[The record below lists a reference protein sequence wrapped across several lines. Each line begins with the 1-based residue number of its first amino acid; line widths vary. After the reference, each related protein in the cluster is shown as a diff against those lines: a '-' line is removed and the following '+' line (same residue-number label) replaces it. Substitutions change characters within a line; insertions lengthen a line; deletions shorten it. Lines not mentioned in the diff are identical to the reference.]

1 MSALI
6 YKGQEV
12 YQIELKRSY
21 EQGAL
26 GYPWLGF
33 KAIRSGNGKEYFVA
47 LIVPGDARVLS
58 TPSGSEKIRVDMAH
72 VLAIMDRL
80 GNEVKSVWHKPWF
93 NGEDLRYKVG
103 TIVRP
108 VRGWD
113 GSGIQCAGGIHC
125 FSSIADL
132 WYLGPQRLVP
142 PTVPVWE
149 RVLGLE
155 GLW

>member
-1 MSALI
+1 MSALM
-6 YKGQEV
+6 YEGQEV

-21 EQGAL
+21 EMGAL

-33 KAIRSGNGKEYFVA
+33 KAIRSWDGKEFFVA
-47 LIVPGDARVLS
+47 LIVPGDARVLGN
-58 TPSGSEKIRVDMAH
+58 PSGGYKIRVDKAY
-72 VLAIMDRL
+72 VLAIMDRH
-80 GNEVKSVWHKPWF
+80 GRPEESVWHKPWF

-113 GSGIQCAGGIHC
+113 GSWIQCAGGIHC

-132 WYLGPQRLVP
+132 RYLGPQYLVP
-142 PTVPVWE
+142 PTVKVWE